1 MNPRSFLFHTVAAA
15 VLLATSLTAQAGGY
29 GHYGHSYGHGYG
41 HSRAHIRYSGHGD
54 IALGVFAGLLFGY
67 AVLSHRDHY
76 AHRHN
81 RDYVGHAHQR
91 RTTYQVQRVEDVCVK
106 EDRYLTSVI
115 IDGRAVEA
123 WGIACLTP
131 KGIWRRKRS

>member
-29 GHYGHSYGHGYG
+29 GH
-41 HSRAHIRYSGHGD
+41 SRTHFRYSGHGD

-67 AVLSHRDHY
+67 TVLSHRGHY

-81 RDYVGHAHQR
+81 RDYVGHTHQR